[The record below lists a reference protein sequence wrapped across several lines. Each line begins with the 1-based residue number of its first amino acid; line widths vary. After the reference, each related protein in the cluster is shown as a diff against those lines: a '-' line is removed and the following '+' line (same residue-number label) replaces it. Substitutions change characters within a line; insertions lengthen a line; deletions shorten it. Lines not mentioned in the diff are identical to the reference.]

1 MTGKILVIG
10 STGTIGTPLVK
21 ALLAKGERVK
31 AASRTGK
38 AADGAEGVRFDYT
51 DASTYADAFDGVDR
65 LFLILA
71 GGRLDAIDALTPV
84 VQEAARREVK
94 IVFLSVFGVDAD
106 DSIPYRQ
113 IELKIIASS
122 VPYVILRPNWFAD
135 NFHTYWKAGIEHG
148 EIAVP
153 AGEGKSS
160 FIDVRDIADSA
171 AAALTSNAFDGKA
184 FNLTGPKAFGYGE
197 AAAII
202 SQAIGK
208 PVGYSAVSDE
218 AFIAILTGAGV
229 PKDYASFL
237 ASIFHPVREG
247 WTSAVTGDVET
258 LTGHAPR
265 SLETYVGD
273 HVDVLKG

>member
-21 ALLAKGERVK
+21 ALLAKGESVK

-38 AADGAEGVRFDYT
+38 AAEGAEGVRFDYT
-51 DASTYADAFDGVDR
+51 DASTYTDAFDGVDR

-84 VQEAARREVK
+84 VEEAARRKVK

-113 IELKIIASS
+113 VELKIIASGA
-122 VPYVILRPNWFAD
+122 PYVILRPNWFAD

-148 EIAVP
+148 QIAVP

-171 AAALTSNAFDGKA
+171 ASALTSTDFDNKA
-184 FNLTGPKAFGYGE
+184 FNLTGPKALSYGE

-208 PVGYSAVSDE
+208 PVGYSAVSDDV
-218 AFIAILTGAGV
+218 FIGILTGAGV
-229 PKDYASFL
+229 PKDYAAFL
-237 ASIFHPVREG
+237 ASIFYPVREG

-265 SLETYVGD
+265 SLETYVAD
-273 HVDVLKG
+273 HVAALKD

>member
-21 ALLAKGERVK
+21 ALLAKGESVK

-38 AADGAEGVRFDYT
+38 AAEGAEGVRFDYN
-51 DASTYADAFDGVDR
+51 DASTYTGAFDGVDR

-84 VQEAARREVK
+84 VEEAARRNVK

-113 IELKIIASS
+113 VELKIIASGA
-122 VPYVILRPNWFAD
+122 PYVILRPNWFAD

-148 EIAVP
+148 QIAVP

-171 AAALTSNAFDGKA
+171 ASALTSTAFDNKA
-184 FNLTGPKAFGYGE
+184 FNLTGPKALGYGE

-208 PVGYSAVSDE
+208 PVSYSAVSDE
-218 AFIAILTGAGV
+218 VFIGILTGAGV
-229 PKDYASFL
+229 PQDYAAFL
-237 ASIFHPVREG
+237 ASIFYPVREG

-258 LTGHAPR
+258 LTGHALR
-265 SLETYVGD
+265 SLETYVAD
-273 HVDVLKG
+273 HVDALKD

>member
-21 ALLAKGERVK
+21 ALLAKGESVK

-38 AADGAEGVRFDYT
+38 AAEGAEGVRFDYT
-51 DASTYADAFDGVDR
+51 DASTYTNAFDGVDR

-84 VQEAARREVK
+84 VEEAARRNVK

-113 IELKIIASS
+113 VELKIIASGA
-122 VPYVILRPNWFAD
+122 PYVILRPNWFAD

-148 EIAVP
+148 QIAVP

-171 AAALTSNAFDGKA
+171 AAALTSTAFDNKA
-184 FNLTGPKAFGYGE
+184 FNLTGPKAFSYGE
-197 AAAII
+197 AATII
-202 SQAIGK
+202 SKAIGK
-208 PVGYSAVSDE
+208 PVGYSAVSDDV
-218 AFIAILTGAGV
+218 FIGILTGAGV
-229 PKDYASFL
+229 PKDYAAFL
-237 ASIFHPVREG
+237 ASIFYPVREG

-258 LTGHAPR
+258 LTGYAPR
-265 SLETYVGD
+265 SLETYVAD
-273 HVDVLKG
+273 HVAALKD

>member
-21 ALLAKGERVK
+21 ALLAKGESVK

-38 AADGAEGVRFDYT
+38 AAEGAEGVRFDYT
-51 DASTYADAFDGVDR
+51 DASTYTDAFDGVDR

-84 VQEAARREVK
+84 VEEAARRKVK

-113 IELKIIASS
+113 VELKIIASGA
-122 VPYVILRPNWFAD
+122 PYVILRPNWFAD

-148 EIAVP
+148 QIAVP

-171 AAALTSNAFDGKA
+171 AAALTSTAFDNKA
-184 FNLTGPKAFGYGE
+184 FNLTGPKALSYGE

-208 PVGYSAVSDE
+208 PVGYSAVSDDV
-218 AFIAILTGAGV
+218 FIGILTGAGV
-229 PKDYASFL
+229 PKDYAAFL
-237 ASIFHPVREG
+237 ASIFYPVREG

-265 SLETYVGD
+265 SLETYVAD
-273 HVDVLKG
+273 HVAALKD

>member
-21 ALLAKGERVK
+21 ALLARGESVK

-38 AADGAEGVRFDYT
+38 AAEGAEGVRFDYT
-51 DASTYADAFDGVDR
+51 DASTYTDAFDGVDR

-84 VQEAARREVK
+84 VEEAARRNVK

-113 IELKIIASS
+113 VELKIIASGA
-122 VPYVILRPNWFAD
+122 PYVILRPNWFAD

-148 EIAVP
+148 QIAVP

-171 AAALTSNAFDGKA
+171 AAALTSTAFDNKA
-184 FNLTGPKAFGYGE
+184 FNLTGPKAFSYGE

-208 PVGYSAVSDE
+208 PVGYSAVSDDV
-218 AFIAILTGAGV
+218 FIGILTGAGV
-229 PKDYASFL
+229 PKDYAAFL
-237 ASIFHPVREG
+237 ASIFYPVREG

-265 SLETYVGD
+265 SLETYVAD
-273 HVDVLKG
+273 HVAALKD

>member
-21 ALLAKGERVK
+21 ALLEKGESVK

-38 AADGAEGVRFDYT
+38 AAEGAEGVRFDYT
-51 DASTYADAFDGVDR
+51 DASTYTGAFDGVDR

-84 VQEAARREVK
+84 VEEAARRKVK

-113 IELKIIASS
+113 VELKIIASGA
-122 VPYVILRPNWFAD
+122 PYVILRPNWFAD

-148 EIAVP
+148 QIAVP

-171 AAALTSNAFDGKA
+171 ASALTSTAFDNKA
-184 FNLTGPKAFGYGE
+184 FNLTGPKALGYGE
-197 AAAII
+197 AATII

-218 AFIAILTGAGV
+218 VFIGILTGAGV
-229 PKDYASFL
+229 PQDYAAFL
-237 ASIFHPVREG
+237 ASIFYPVREG

-265 SLETYVGD
+265 SLETYVAD
-273 HVDVLKG
+273 HVDALKD

>member
-21 ALLAKGERVK
+21 ALLARGESVK

-38 AADGAEGVRFDYT
+38 AAEGAEGVRFDYT
-51 DASTYADAFDGVDR
+51 DASTYTDAFDGVDR

-84 VQEAARREVK
+84 VEEAARRNVK

-113 IELKIIASS
+113 VELKIIASGA
-122 VPYVILRPNWFAD
+122 PYVILRPNWFAD
-135 NFHTYWKAGIEHG
+135 NFHTYWKPGIEHG
-148 EIAVP
+148 QIAVP

-160 FIDVRDIADSA
+160 FIDVRDIAESA
-171 AAALTSNAFDGKA
+171 ASALTSTAFDNKA
-184 FNLTGPKAFGYGE
+184 FNLTGPKAFSYGE

-202 SQAIGK
+202 SQVIGK
-208 PVGYSAVSDE
+208 PVGYSAVSDDV
-218 AFIAILTGAGV
+218 FIGILTGAGV
-229 PKDYASFL
+229 PKDYAAFL
-237 ASIFHPVREG
+237 ASIFYPVREG

-265 SLETYVGD
+265 SLETYVAD
-273 HVDVLKG
+273 HVAALKD

>member
-21 ALLAKGERVK
+21 ALLAKGESVK
-31 AASRTGK
+31 AASRSGK

-113 IELKIIASS
+113 IELKIIASG

-218 AFIAILTGAGV
+218 AFIAILTSAGV

-258 LTGHAPR
+258 LTGRAPR

>member
-21 ALLAKGERVK
+21 ALLAKGESVK

-38 AADGAEGVRFDYT
+38 AAEGAQGVRFDYT
-51 DASTYADAFDGVDR
+51 DASTYTDAFDGVDR

-84 VQEAARREVK
+84 VEEAARRNVK

-113 IELKIIASS
+113 VELKIIASGA
-122 VPYVILRPNWFAD
+122 PYVILRPNWFAD
-135 NFHTYWKAGIEHG
+135 NFHTYWKPGIEHG
-148 EIAVP
+148 QIAVP

-160 FIDVRDIADSA
+160 FIDVRDIAESA
-171 AAALTSNAFDGKA
+171 ASALTSTAFDNKA
-184 FNLTGPKAFGYGE
+184 FNLTGPKAFSYGE

-202 SQAIGK
+202 SQVIGK
-208 PVGYSAVSDE
+208 PVGYSAVSDDV
-218 AFIAILTGAGV
+218 FIGILTGAGV
-229 PKDYASFL
+229 PKDYAAFL
-237 ASIFHPVREG
+237 ASIFYPVREG

-265 SLETYVGD
+265 SLETYVAD
-273 HVDVLKG
+273 HVAALKD

>member
-10 STGTIGTPLVK
+10 STGTIGTQLVK
-21 ALLAKGERVK
+21 ALLAKGESVK
-31 AASRTGK
+31 AASRSGK

-113 IELKIIASS
+113 IELKIIASG

-218 AFIAILTGAGV
+218 AFIAILTSVGV

-258 LTGHAPR
+258 LTGRAPR

>member
-1 MTGKILVIG
+1 
-10 STGTIGTPLVK
+10 
-21 ALLAKGERVK
+21 
-31 AASRTGK
+31 
-38 AADGAEGVRFDYT
+38 
-51 DASTYADAFDGVDR
+51 
-65 LFLILA
+65 
-71 GGRLDAIDALTPV
+71 
-84 VQEAARREVK
+84 VK

-113 IELKIIASS
+113 VELKIIASGA
-122 VPYVILRPNWFAD
+122 PYVILRPNWFAD

-148 EIAVP
+148 QIAVP

-171 AAALTSNAFDGKA
+171 AAALTSTAFDNKA
-184 FNLTGPKAFGYGE
+184 FNLTGPKALSYGE

-208 PVGYSAVSDE
+208 PVGYSAVSDDV
-218 AFIAILTGAGV
+218 FIGILTGAGV
-229 PKDYASFL
+229 PKDYAAFL
-237 ASIFHPVREG
+237 ASIFYPVREG

-265 SLETYVGD
+265 SLETYVAD
-273 HVDVLKG
+273 HVAALKD

>member
-21 ALLAKGERVK
+21 ALLARGESVK

-38 AADGAEGVRFDYT
+38 AAEGAEGVRFDYT
-51 DASTYADAFDGVDR
+51 DASTYTDAFDGVDR

-84 VQEAARREVK
+84 VEEAARRNVK

-113 IELKIIASS
+113 VELKIIASGA
-122 VPYVILRPNWFAD
+122 PYVILRPNWFAD

-148 EIAVP
+148 QIAVP
-153 AGEGKSS
+153 AGGGKSS

-171 AAALTSNAFDGKA
+171 AAALTSTAFDNKA
-184 FNLTGPKAFGYGE
+184 FNLTGPKALSYGE

-208 PVGYSAVSDE
+208 PVGYSAVSDDV
-218 AFIAILTGAGV
+218 FIGILTGAGV
-229 PKDYASFL
+229 PKDYAAFL
-237 ASIFHPVREG
+237 ASIFYPVREG

-265 SLETYVGD
+265 SLETYVAD
-273 HVDVLKG
+273 HVAALKD

>member
-21 ALLAKGERVK
+21 ALLAKGESVK

-84 VQEAARREVK
+84 VEEAARRKVK

-113 IELKIIASS
+113 VELKIIASG

-135 NFHTYWKAGIEHG
+135 NFHSYWKAGIEHG
-148 EIAVP
+148 QIAVP

-171 AAALTSNAFDGKA
+171 AAALTSDAFDGKA
-184 FNLTGPKAFGYGE
+184 FNLTGPRAIGYGE

-208 PVGYSAVSDE
+208 PVSYGPVSDE
-218 AFIAILTGAGV
+218 VFIGILTGAGV
-229 PKDYASFL
+229 PQDYASFL

-258 LTGHAPR
+258 LTGHAPH
-265 SLETYVGD
+265 SLEAYVAD
-273 HVDVLKG
+273 HIDALKG

>member
-21 ALLAKGERVK
+21 ALLAKGENVK

-51 DASTYADAFDGVDR
+51 DASTFADAFDGVDR

-71 GGRLDAIDALTPV
+71 GGRLDTIDALTPV
-84 VQEAARREVK
+84 VEEASRRKVK

-113 IELKIIASS
+113 VELKIIASG

-135 NFHTYWKAGIEHG
+135 NFHSYWKAGIEHG
-148 EIAVP
+148 QIAVP
-153 AGEGKSS
+153 AGEGKTS
-160 FIDVRDIADSA
+160 FIDVRDIAGSA
-171 AAALTSNAFDGKA
+171 AAALTSAAFDGKA
-184 FNLTGPKAFGYGE
+184 FNLTGPRAIGYGE

-208 PVGYSAVSDE
+208 PVSYSPVSDE
-218 AFIAILTGAGV
+218 VFIGILTGAGV
-229 PKDYASFL
+229 PQDYASFL

-258 LTGHAPR
+258 LTGHAPH
-265 SLETYVGD
+265 SLETYVAD
-273 HVDVLKG
+273 HVDVLKD

>member
-21 ALLAKGERVK
+21 ALLAKGESVK

-38 AADGAEGVRFDYT
+38 AAEGAEGVRFDYT
-51 DASTYADAFDGVDR
+51 DASTYTDAFDGVDR

-84 VQEAARREVK
+84 VEEAARRNVK

-113 IELKIIASS
+113 VELKIIASGA
-122 VPYVILRPNWFAD
+122 PYVILRPNWFAD

-148 EIAVP
+148 QIAVP

-160 FIDVRDIADSA
+160 FIDVRDIAESA
-171 AAALTSNAFDGKA
+171 ASALTSTAFDNKA
-184 FNLTGPKAFGYGE
+184 FNLTGPKAFSYGE
-197 AAAII
+197 AAVII
-202 SQAIGK
+202 SQAIDK
-208 PVGYSAVSDE
+208 PVGYSAVSDDV
-218 AFIAILTGAGV
+218 FIGILTGAGV
-229 PKDYASFL
+229 PKDYAAFL
-237 ASIFHPVREG
+237 ASIFYPVREG

-265 SLETYVGD
+265 SLETYVAD
-273 HVDVLKG
+273 HVAALKD

>member
-21 ALLAKGERVK
+21 ALLAKGESVK
-31 AASRTGK
+31 AASRSGK

-84 VQEAARREVK
+84 VEEAARREVK

-113 IELKIIASS
+113 IELKIIASG

-171 AAALTSNAFDGKA
+171 ATALTSNAFDGKA
-184 FNLTGPKAFGYGE
+184 FNLTGPRAIGYGE

-208 PVGYSAVSDE
+208 PVSYGPVSDE
-218 AFIAILTGAGV
+218 VFIGILTGAGV

-247 WTSAVTGDVET
+247 WTSAITGDVET

-265 SLETYVGD
+265 SLEAYVAD
-273 HVDVLKG
+273 HADVLKG

>member
-21 ALLAKGERVK
+21 ALLAKGESVK
-31 AASRTGK
+31 AASRSGK

-113 IELKIIASS
+113 IELKIIASG

-247 WTSAVTGDVET
+247 
-258 LTGHAPR
+258 
-265 SLETYVGD
+265 
-273 HVDVLKG
+273 

>member
-21 ALLAKGERVK
+21 ALLAKGESVK

-38 AADGAEGVRFDYT
+38 AAEGAEGVRFDYT
-51 DASTYADAFDGVDR
+51 DASTYTDAFDGVDR

-84 VQEAARREVK
+84 VEEAARRKVK

-113 IELKIIASS
+113 VELKIIASGA
-122 VPYVILRPNWFAD
+122 PYVILRPNWFAD
-135 NFHTYWKAGIEHG
+135 NFHTYWKPGIEHG
-148 EIAVP
+148 QIAVP

-160 FIDVRDIADSA
+160 FIDVRDIAESA
-171 AAALTSNAFDGKA
+171 ASALTSTAFDNKA
-184 FNLTGPKAFGYGE
+184 FNLTGPKAFSYGE

-202 SQAIGK
+202 SQVIGK
-208 PVGYSAVSDE
+208 PVGYSAVSDDV
-218 AFIAILTGAGV
+218 FIGILTGAGV
-229 PKDYASFL
+229 PKDYAAFL
-237 ASIFHPVREG
+237 ASIFYPVREG

-265 SLETYVGD
+265 SLETYVAD
-273 HVDVLKG
+273 HVAALKD

>member
-10 STGTIGTPLVK
+10 SNGTIGTPLVK
-21 ALLAKGERVK
+21 ALLAKGESVK

-38 AADGAEGVRFDYT
+38 AADGAEGARFDYT
-51 DASTYADAFDGVDR
+51 DASTYADAFDDVDR

-84 VQEAARREVK
+84 VEEAARRKVK

-113 IELKIIASS
+113 IELKIIASG

-135 NFHTYWKAGIEHG
+135 NFHSYWKAGIEHG
-148 EIAVP
+148 QIAVP

-171 AAALTSNAFDGKA
+171 AAALTSDAFDGKA
-184 FNLTGPKAFGYGE
+184 FNLTGPRAIGYGE

-208 PVGYSAVSDE
+208 PVSYGPVSDE
-218 AFIAILTGAGV
+218 VFIGILTGAGV

-258 LTGHAPR
+258 LTGHAPH
-265 SLETYVGD
+265 SLEAYVAD
-273 HVDVLKG
+273 HIDALKG

>member
-21 ALLAKGERVK
+21 ALLAKGESVK

-38 AADGAEGVRFDYT
+38 AAEGAEGVRFDYT
-51 DASTYADAFDGVDR
+51 DASTYTDAFDGVDR

-84 VQEAARREVK
+84 VEEAARRKVK

-113 IELKIIASS
+113 VELKIIASGA
-122 VPYVILRPNWFAD
+122 PYVILRPNWFAD

-148 EIAVP
+148 QIAVP

-171 AAALTSNAFDGKA
+171 AAALTSTAFDNKA
-184 FNLTGPKAFGYGE
+184 FNLTGPKALSYGE
-197 AAAII
+197 AATII

-208 PVGYSAVSDE
+208 PVGYSAVSDDV
-218 AFIAILTGAGV
+218 FIGILTGAGV
-229 PKDYASFL
+229 PKDYAAFL
-237 ASIFHPVREG
+237 ASIFYPVREG

-265 SLETYVGD
+265 SLETYVAD
-273 HVDVLKG
+273 HVAALKD

>member
-21 ALLAKGERVK
+21 ALLAKGESVK

-38 AADGAEGVRFDYT
+38 AAEGAEGVRFDYT
-51 DASTYADAFDGVDR
+51 DASTYTDAFDGVDR

-71 GGRLDAIDALTPV
+71 GGRLDAIDAMTPV
-84 VQEAARREVK
+84 VEEAARRNVK

-113 IELKIIASS
+113 VELKIIASGA
-122 VPYVILRPNWFAD
+122 PYVILRPNWFAD

-148 EIAVP
+148 QIAVP

-171 AAALTSNAFDGKA
+171 AAALTSTAFDNKA
-184 FNLTGPKAFGYGE
+184 FNLTGPKAFSYGE

-208 PVGYSAVSDE
+208 PVGYSAVSDDV
-218 AFIAILTGAGV
+218 FIGILTGAGV
-229 PKDYASFL
+229 PKDYAAFL
-237 ASIFHPVREG
+237 ASIFYPVREG

-265 SLETYVGD
+265 SLETYVAD
-273 HVDVLKG
+273 HVAALKD